1 MTTQIRFKFKG
12 KPYVLQYT
20 LESVLEMEKRGF
32 NPHDLVDKP
41 LSAALIHLADLFAG
55 AFIANHPATPRA
67 KIDKIYAQFENKFEL
82 LDALAGMY
90 SLVLEEI
97 VNQVDKVH
105 NGVKWEK
112 C

>member
-1 MTTQIRFKFKG
+1 MVTKIRFKFKG

-41 LSAALIHLADLFAG
+41 LSAALIHLPDLFGG
-55 AFIANHPATPRA
+55 AFIATPPATPRA

-82 LDALAGMY
+82 LNALAGMY
-90 SLVLEEI
+90 ALTLEEI

-105 NGVKWEK
+105 NGISWEK